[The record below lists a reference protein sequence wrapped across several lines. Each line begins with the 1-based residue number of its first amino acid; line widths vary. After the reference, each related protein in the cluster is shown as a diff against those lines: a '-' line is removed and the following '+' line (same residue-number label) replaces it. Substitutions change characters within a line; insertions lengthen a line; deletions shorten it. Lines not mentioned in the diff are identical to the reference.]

1 MNIRRRARGV
11 NILLASGTP
20 SVLPARDAAGQIPVV
35 LPQLGPPDSER
46 FRANPRTCG
55 RFPGILSLR

>member
-1 MNIRRRARGV
+1 MNIGRRARGV

-35 LPQLGPPDSER
+35 LPQLGAPPG
-46 FRANPRTCG
+46 FRT
-55 RFPGILSLR
+55 IQVYLSLSETYALKYW